1 LTAFDEESLIRRTLD
16 LTLSDDV
23 RPQDRAH
30 LLARLLGSSRPR
42 AAAWA
47 FVRDRWTEITQGM
60 DPMLQQNIVR
70 GLSQLTPEPI
80 ANEVRAFLPEHGTD
94 ETRETVAQTLEQ
106 LSIDVAACI
115 RLAPEASKALS
126 VVDSR

>member
-1 LTAFDEESLIRRTLD
+1 
-16 LTLSDDV
+16 
-23 RPQDRAH
+23 
-30 LLARLLGSSRPR
+30 
-42 AAAWA
+42 
-47 FVRDRWTEITQGM
+47 M

-80 ANEVRAFLPEHGTD
+80 ANEVRTFLPKHATD

-115 RLAPEASKALS
+115 RLAPEVSLALS
-126 VVDSR
+126 AIDSR